1 MQDVLPAERIHL
13 SRRAQ
18 QAWNARTGSQRRLVL
33 SKFRRAIAI
42 SRDRI
47 VQAIVQD
54 TGKPPLD
61 ALAGDLLVTLE
72 HARYCER
79 HVASVLAHRAVKR
92 SRVLYPGVHFR
103 EEWDPFGVALIF
115 APSNYPLQL
124 SMVPTLTALFAGN
137 SVVLKMSERTPA
149 VAQIVE
155 ELAAANL
162 PVNLLQVVTDSP
174 DRAGDYIDAA
184 PDVLFFTGSSAN
196 GRQIAQRAAAKL
208 IPVLLELGGKD
219 AALIFADCNMERT
232 IEGVVYG
239 AFSHA
244 GQVCVGI
251 KRAYIE
257 ETIYEEFLQ
266 RLVRRVEALRVGTTF
281 ECDLGILQG
290 QAIRSQFRSQVEEAL
305 AHGARMEFTM
315 DGSFSGDGP
324 IVLSHVPPASRLLV
338 EETFGPIL
346 CVAPFTGEDEGID
359 LVNRSS
365 FALGASVWTRDRAR
379 GRRVASALQTGACS
393 VNDVIR
399 NIGNPYAGFGGNRA
413 SGYGRYHGSHGL
425 RAFSRVKTVMTTHT
439 ARSRE
444 INWFPFTQRT
454 YQGLDVL
461 VALRH
466 RAPGVLRLFWRLM
479 FLLLLMASTSAI
491 CVFAQARRGAQ
502 LWLDVQIPAKA
513 HGPLAY
519 LVFDSPHG
527 FPANAGKAI
536 RGGFIPCRGGETVH
550 VDAGDLPPG
559 HYAVSV
565 YLDENQNGKL
575 DLNFIGIPKEPVG
588 ASNNPEPGLG
598 PPRFKDCTFDMGN
611 ADRTLQIKL
620 VEAR

>member
-1 MQDVLPAERIHL
+1 MNGASPEERIEL

-18 QAWNARTGSQRRLVL
+18 QAWTARTHSQRKHVL
-33 SKFRRAIAI
+33 SELRRAIAT

-79 HVASVLAHRAVKR
+79 HFAFVLAPRAVKR
-92 SRVLYPGVHFR
+92 SKVLYPGVRFR

-115 APSNYPLQL
+115 APSNYPFQL
-124 SMVPTLTALFAGN
+124 SMVPALTALFAGN
-137 SVVLKMSERTPA
+137 AVVLKMSERTPA
-149 VAQIVE
+149 VAQIIE

-162 PVNLLQVVTDSP
+162 PLNLLQVVTDSP
-174 DRAGDYIDAA
+174 DRAGDYIEAA

-196 GRQIAQRAAAKL
+196 GRRIAQRAALKL

-257 ETIYEEFLQ
+257 ETIYEEFLK
-266 RLVRRVEALRVGTTF
+266 RLVRRVEALRVGATS

-290 QAIRSQFRSQVEEAL
+290 QSVRSQFRSQVEEAL
-305 AHGARMEFTM
+305 AHGARMEFTK
-315 DGSFSGDGP
+315 DRSLSGDGP

-338 EETFGPIL
+338 EESFGPIL
-346 CVAPFTGEDEGID
+346 CVAPFTGEAEGID
-359 LVNRSS
+359 LVNRSP
-365 FALGASVWTRDRAR
+365 FALGASLWTRDEAR
-379 GRRVASALQTGACS
+379 GRRVASALQTGTCS

-399 NIGNPYAGFGGNRA
+399 MIGNPYAAFGGNRA

-439 ARSRE
+439 VRSRE
-444 INWFPFTQRT
+444 INWFPFTQKT
-454 YQGLDVL
+454 YRGLDML
-461 VALRH
+461 IALRH
-466 RAPGVLRLFWRLM
+466 RLPEVLRQLRSHI
-479 FLLLLMASTSAI
+479 FLLLLTFT
-491 CVFAQARRGAQ
+491 FAACTAAQPTGTAQ

-513 HGPLAY
+513 HGALAY
-519 LVFDSPHG
+519 LVFNSPQG
-527 FPANAGKAI
+527 FPEDASKAI
-536 RGGFIPCRGGETVH
+536 RRGFIPCQGGETVH

-575 DLNFIGIPKEPVG
+575 DINFIGIPKEPVG
-588 ASNNPEPGLG
+588 ASNNPKPHLG
-598 PPRFKDCTFDMGN
+598 PPRFKDCTFGMGN

>member
-1 MQDVLPAERIHL
+1 MNGVSPEERIHL

-18 QAWNARTGSQRRLVL
+18 QAWNAQTRSQRRCVL
-33 SKFRRAIAI
+33 SEFRRAIAT

-79 HVASVLAHRAVKR
+79 HFASVLAPHAVKR
-92 SRVLYPGVHFR
+92 SRVLYPGVRFR

-115 APSNYPLQL
+115 APSNYPFQL
-124 SMVPTLTALFAGN
+124 SMVPALTALFSGN
-137 SVVLKMSERTPA
+137 AVVLKMSERTPA
-149 VAQIVE
+149 VARIVE

-162 PVNLLQVVTDSP
+162 PLNLLQVVTDLP
-174 DRAGDYIDAA
+174 DQAGDYIEAG
-184 PDVLFFTGSSAN
+184 PDFIFFTGSSAN
-196 GRQIAQRAAAKL
+196 GRRIAQRAALKL

-219 AALIFADCNMERT
+219 AALIFADCNLERA

-239 AFSHA
+239 AFSNA
-244 GQVCVGI
+244 GQVCVAI

-257 ETIYEEFLQ
+257 ETLYEDFLK
-266 RLVRRVEALRVGTTF
+266 RLVRRVEALRIGTTS
-281 ECDLGILQG
+281 ECDLGFLQG
-290 QAIRSQFRSQVEEAL
+290 KSIRSQFQSQVEEAL
-305 AHGARMEFTM
+305 AHGARMEFTR
-315 DGSFSGDGP
+315 DESLAGDGP

-346 CVAPFTGEDEGID
+346 CVAPFTDEGEAID
-359 LVNRSS
+359 LVNRSP
-365 FALGASVWTRDRAR
+365 FALGASVWTRDQAK
-379 GRRVASALQTGACS
+379 GLRVASALQTGTCT

-399 NIGNPYAGFGGNRA
+399 NIGNPHAAFGGNRA

-439 ARSRE
+439 VRARE
-444 INWFPFTQRT
+444 INWFPFTQKT
-454 YQGLDVL
+454 YQGLDTL
-461 VALRH
+461 IALRH
-466 RAPGVLRLFWRLM
+466 RVPGAFRLLRRLL
-479 FLLLLMASTSAI
+479 FLLLLTATFATCTAAQPKAS
-491 CVFAQARRGAQ
+491 AQ
-502 LWLDVQIPAKA
+502 LRLEVQIPAKA
-513 HGPLAY
+513 HGTLAY
-519 LVFDSPHG
+519 LVFDSPQG
-527 FPANAGKAI
+527 FPEDASKAI
-536 RGGFIPCRGGETVH
+536 RRGFIPCRGTETVH
-550 VDAGDLPPG
+550 IDAGDLPPG

-575 DLNFIGIPKEPVG
+575 DINFIGIPKEPVG
-588 ASNNPEPGLG
+588 ASNNPKPRLG
-598 PPRFKDCTFDMGN
+598 PPRFKDCTFGMGN